1 MQYAQFVGRRL
12 LGISCG
18 FVPNHG
24 FHIEEVNMQLVL
36 LGMNLSP
43 ILRSMILLKCINS
56 DNSDCAEE
64 CELEFMEDLLGIE
77 TIDSSED
84 M

>member
-1 MQYAQFVGRRL
+1 
-12 LGISCG
+12 
-18 FVPNHG
+18 
-24 FHIEEVNMQLVL
+24 MQLVL

-56 DNSDCAEE
+56 DNFDCAEE